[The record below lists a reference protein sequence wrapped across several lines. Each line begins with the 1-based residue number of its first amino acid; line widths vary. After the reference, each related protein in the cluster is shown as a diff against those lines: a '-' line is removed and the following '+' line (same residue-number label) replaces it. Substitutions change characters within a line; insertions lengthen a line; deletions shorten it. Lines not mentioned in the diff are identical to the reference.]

1 MKKILIVI
9 TALLLFQLNS
19 TAQKTLND
27 VKKVEQIQKLQAKD
41 GAMLKGADKNS
52 LNKKDGSPDM
62 RFKANQKKAIG
73 PMKADGT
80 PDLRFKANQQPSTSS
95 KKRS

>member
-1 MKKILIVI
+1 MKKLLLVI
-9 TALLLFQLNS
+9 TALVLFQLNS

-27 VKKVEQIQKLQAKD
+27 VKKVEQIQKLLAKD
-41 GAMLKGADKNS
+41 GTIRKGADKNS

-62 RFKANQKKAIG
+62 RFKANQKKAVG

-80 PDLRFKANQQPSTSS
+80 PDLRFKANQKTSPDS
-95 KKRS
+95 KKKN